1 MLTTMT
7 SSARVAVRLLATP
20 YDSGR
25 RDERMGA
32 GPLALLGAGAA
43 RRLESAGHPV
53 STQVLE
59 AGPEWTAELRT
70 AFELQRTV
78 AQHVADA
85 RRHGEVPLLL
95 AGNCNT
101 TLGVLAGLGDA
112 ARVGLVW
119 LDAHGDFND
128 PERDSTGFL
137 DGQGLAMVVGRCW
150 RGLTGSVPGFRP
162 VPEERVLLVGAR
174 DLDPAEGPALA
185 ASGITVMPP
194 SVVRDRVET
203 ERILRTVQDRWD
215 VVLIHVDL
223 DVYDPVLVGPANGY
237 PAPGGLTEQEVTGFV
252 DQIASRWPVVSAALA
267 SYDPD
272 HDTSRRVAAAAQ
284 DLLVRLAGHADPAA
298 P

>member
-1 MLTTMT
+1 MATAPQTHPEPAATGLAPAPVVMLTTMT
-7 SSARVAVRLLATP
+7 SSTRVAVRLLATP

-32 GPLALLGAGAA
+32 GPLALLDAGAA

-95 AGNCNT
+95 AGTCNT

-119 LDAHGDFND
+119 LDAHGDRAG
-128 PERDSTGFL
+128 PMGRRAHPRQTLMSTIPCWW
-137 DGQGLAMVVGRCW
+137 GQRMVTRH
-150 RGLTGSVPGFRP
+150 R
-162 VPEERVLLVGAR
+162 
-174 DLDPAEGPALA
+174 EG
-185 ASGITVMPP
+185 
-194 SVVRDRVET
+194 
-203 ERILRTVQDRWD
+203 
-215 VVLIHVDL
+215 
-223 DVYDPVLVGPANGY
+223 
-237 PAPGGLTEQEVTGFV
+237 
-252 DQIASRWPVVSAALA
+252 
-267 SYDPD
+267 
-272 HDTSRRVAAAAQ
+272 
-284 DLLVRLAGHADPAA
+284 
-298 P
+298 